1 MQNFITT
8 RTVYICKHLLLHL
21 PNTYAELCCYTYL
34 LGKAMSVIV
43 FKRAHTI
50 TVQTF
55 IFFIPTYLL
64 LDYRNEF
71 IYYKVCISKEEY
83 VLKTYR
89 VGMARNKIID
99 QTIRKR
105 ILLALLQSCGD
116 ACGRIFVQR
125 MGYYRC
131 HLQSARPHPAERES
145 LVAIS
150 VRSPQYHLP
159 KATPPTHY
167 SVSIR
172 MACNCNTFTYIHTS
186 SIVIKCYCY
195 CY

>member
-1 MQNFITT
+1 
-8 RTVYICKHLLLHL
+8 
-21 PNTYAELCCYTYL
+21 
-34 LGKAMSVIV
+34 
-43 FKRAHTI
+43 
-50 TVQTF
+50 
-55 IFFIPTYLL
+55 
-64 LDYRNEF
+64 
-71 IYYKVCISKEEY
+71 
-83 VLKTYR
+83 
-89 VGMARNKIID
+89 MACNKIID

-159 KATPPTHY
+159 KATPPTHH

-172 MACNCNTFTYIHTS
+172 MACNCNTFTYIHTQVAQLLNV
-186 SIVIKCYCY
+186 IVIATNMHLCMMMSSQTFPQLEDVEISIEIKCDAVFLLFEKEDPGLIKIRVCQQNQVT
-195 CY
+195 